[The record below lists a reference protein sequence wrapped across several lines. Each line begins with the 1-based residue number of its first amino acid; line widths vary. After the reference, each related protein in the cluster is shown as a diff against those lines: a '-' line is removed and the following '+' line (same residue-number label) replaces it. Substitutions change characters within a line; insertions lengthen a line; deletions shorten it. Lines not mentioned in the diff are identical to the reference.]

1 MRLNKFTELPVVGAW
16 KRRYLGHLTV
26 PSQFLASI
34 RTGVSMLRRPLELA
48 TLRLQNML
56 GVSLQH
62 WSALRPSDEALAT
75 GVLTQL
81 GGLLLLD
88 PSGQITYLWRDQ
100 GICHVANFEELL
112 KKLPRKY

>member
-1 MRLNKFTELPVVGAW
+1 MYICVC
-16 KRRYLGHLTV
+16 
-26 PSQFLASI
+26 
-34 RTGVSMLRRPLELA
+34 GVLLLYRPLELA

-62 WSALRPSDEALAT
+62 WSALKPSDDALAA

-88 PSGQITYLWRDQ
+88 PAGHVSYQWRDQ
-100 GICHVANFEELL
+100 GICHVANFEDVL
-112 KKLPRKY
+112 KKLSTVKK